1 MAISRD
7 GEVLSTSCIA
17 VGGRLM
23 AMDSEIRIRQLADP
37 AIKVMQDIGLSYRL
51 GDRIPK
57 PDIEKIATRMA
68 EVLIE
73 VMRAQRG
80 LLCPKTHDD
89 RRPGFLYTHR

>member
-1 MAISRD
+1 MGSGATARSKDHGKIILSCDIGGGTSNMAISRD

-51 GDRIPK
+51 GDRNSQ
-57 PDIEKIATRMA
+57 T
-68 EVLIE
+68 
-73 VMRAQRG
+73 G
-80 LLCPKTHDD
+80 
-89 RRPGFLYTHR
+89 Y